1 MYVAKHQVKRCRG
14 TQYQSPYFQL
24 RSKGIGFTFFKYF
37 PKEVQ
42 FAKNNGYLWI
52 NRKRKTPLPRYF
64 AEKLG
69 LKPNY
74 NDPVDLKKFL
84 DNRKNFNENELHQ
97 INKYL
102 SEQYRKQPSLTID
115 QILDNY
121 FHERSRKLQYE
132 DIYFDKMYTKLSKT
146 SNF

>member
-1 MYVAKHQVKRCRG
+1 MYVAKHQVKRCKG
-14 TQYQSPYFQL
+14 TRFQFHYFQL
-24 RSKGIGFTFFKYF
+24 RSKGIGFTFFKYY

-52 NRKRKTPLPRYF
+52 NRKRKTPIPRYF
-64 AEKLG
+64 ALKLG

-74 NDPVDLKKFL
+74 NDLFCLKKYL
-84 DNRKNFNENELHQ
+84 DNRNNLNDNELHKL
-97 INKYL
+97 NKYIA
-102 SEQYRKQPSLTID
+102 EQYRKQPALTTE
-115 QILDNY
+115 QIVDNY
-121 FHERSRKLQYE
+121 FHERARKLLYE